1 MFPDTPENETE
12 PKDVQTE
19 IKRPS
24 FLKRLLIVIVVAVG
38 VGFGAWKYTQD
49 AKTAFMLAVAIV
61 VSGVMLGLRALRL
74 KKEMRA
80 TSPLRMVLNIIVAI
94 AVLAIVLYF
103 YTRGMDNLLEP

>member
-1 MFPDTPENETE
+1 MMFPDTPEQE
-12 PKDVQTE
+12 PEDIRTE
-19 IKRPS
+19 IKRLS
-24 FLKRLLIVIVVAVG
+24 FLRHLLIVIVVAAA

-49 AKTAFMLAVAIV
+49 PKTAFMLTVAIA

-80 TSPLRMVLNIIVAI
+80 TSPLRMVLNIIVAV

-103 YTRGMDNLLEP
+103 YTRGMDNLLQP